1 MRALKYFKCE
11 CCGKELRESRENFVW
26 FKNADE
32 SGNWHRPT
40 CRTCEANKILEE
52 NVLEKD
58 GVKYYKCFICNKWFP
73 ADSFDKHG
81 GNDGTYSYRDGLDK
95 RCHSCKIQQNKNA
108 RSKYS
113 DEKRL
118 ETVLQFRW
126 LGAKERAERKG
137 LLFDITKEDLINL
150 WDKQNGKCAI
160 SGIDMTYTLDS
171 GRTPYNVSVDQI
183 NPSMGY
189 TKNNIQLVC
198 MSVNQLKS
206 DFEMDIVLNICKN
219 IINNNKD
226 E

>member
-1 MRALKYFKCE
+1 M
-11 CCGKELRESRENFVW
+11 
-26 FKNADE
+26 
-32 SGNWHRPT
+32 
-40 CRTCEANKILEE
+40 
-52 NVLEKD
+52 
-58 GVKYYKCFICNKWFP
+58 
-73 ADSFDKHG
+73 
-81 GNDGTYSYRDGLDK
+81 
-95 RCHSCKIQQNKNA
+95 
-108 RSKYS
+108 
-113 DEKRL
+113 
-118 ETVLQFRW
+118 LQFRW
-126 LGAKERAERKG
+126 LGAKERAERKD

-160 SGIDMTYTLDS
+160 SGIDMTCTLDS
-171 GRTPYNVSVDQI
+171 GRTPYNVSADQI